1 MTPDAAERRA
11 RARVAARGHDI
22 VTTGHVIEWP
32 ASGCARMTERETR
45 THIPGEPD
53 EADRDVL
60 SLADALRAAEARAVA
75 AERAIGLLSRTL
87 GCESDDPAGVVREA
101 LDHIA
106 DLDVRATAAEEQRL
120 AADARHAALAGA
132 VRAERE
138 ARDAR
143 EAALRSERVARVADA
158 SADMAG
164 WQVAH
169 DRYTSARVAHERAST
184 HLTALL
190 RGAPGGYVPA
200 RVVREYLD
208 AAAASENDRGDVD
221 RITDAIERG
230 LSMNYPG
237 LTDAN
242 RRAGVS
248 GESLHLARTALDAA
262 LAAATTTPEEG
273 YGR

>member
-1 MTPDAAERRA
+1 M
-11 RARVAARGHDI
+11 
-22 VTTGHVIEWP
+22 
-32 ASGCARMTERETR
+32 
-45 THIPGEPD
+45 
-53 EADRDVL
+53 L
-60 SLADALRAAEARAVA
+60 SLADALRAAEA
-75 AERAIGLLSRTL
+75 
-87 GCESDDPAGVVREA
+87 
-101 LDHIA
+101 
-106 DLDVRATAAEEQRL
+106 QRD

-200 RVVREYLD
+200 L
-208 AAAASENDRGDVD
+208 
-221 RITDAIERG
+221 
-230 LSMNYPG
+230 
-237 LTDAN
+237 
-242 RRAGVS
+242 
-248 GESLHLARTALDAA
+248 
-262 LAAATTTPEEG
+262 
-273 YGR
+273 